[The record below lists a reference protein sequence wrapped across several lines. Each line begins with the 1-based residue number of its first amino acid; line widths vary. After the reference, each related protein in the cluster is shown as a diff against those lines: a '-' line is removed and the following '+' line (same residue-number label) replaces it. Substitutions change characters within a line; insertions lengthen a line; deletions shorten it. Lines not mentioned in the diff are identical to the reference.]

1 LAYKVDLYSKLKR
14 DTTSNGFIP
23 EIDGLRFFAIFT
35 VVLFHL
41 NTAISK
47 ELGLSLENIFD
58 QMGGQR
64 VEFSLA
70 WFWVRLDLGVKVFF
84 AISGFVLALPFL
96 KYGLCITKE
105 KVNLKDYFI
114 RRLARLEPPFI
125 VSLLLFYLIHVILLG
140 VEPISLFCDFI
151 AGLFYSHVFIYGE
164 PNPINPVSWSLE
176 TEAQFYILIPFLFT
190 FLYSLKKKRFALVF
204 ILVFFVTS
212 IILKF
217 YLNFHPYLGR
227 SILVFFSNF
236 CVGIITGYLYLI
248 RFNWFKAKSLF
259 FDFIGLIGFFG
270 LFYFYK
276 PQHEIFNQ
284 IYFNISIFVAMI
296 AAFKGRSLNWFFTR
310 RFIFILGGM
319 CYSIYLIH
327 YAFFHLS
334 VKVTTLVW
342 SQKINFEQNLLIQ
355 IVINVSVL
363 LIVSILYFVYVEK
376 PFMRKNW
383 WSRSE

>member
-1 LAYKVDLYSKLKR
+1 MAYRVDLYSKLKR
-14 DTTSNGFIP
+14 DTTSSGFIP

-64 VEFSLA
+64 VQFSLA

-140 VEPISLFCDFI
+140 AEPISLFYDFI

-176 TEAQFYILIPFLFT
+176 TEAQFYILIPFLFA
-190 FLYSLKKKRFALVF
+190 FLFTLKKKRFGLMF

-217 YLNFHPYLGR
+217 YLNFHPFLGR

-236 CVGIITGYLYLI
+236 CVGIFSGYLYLI
-248 RFNWFKAKSLF
+248 RFDWFKAKSLF
-259 FDFIGLIGFFG
+259 FDSIGLVGFFG

-276 PQHEIFNQ
+276 PQHDIVNQ
-284 IYFNISIFVAMI
+284 LFFNISIFVTMVT
-296 AAFKGRSLNWFFTR
+296 AFKGRLLNWFYTR

-334 VKVTTLVW
+334 VKATIFVW
-342 SQKINFEQNLLIQ
+342 SEKIEFEQNLLIQ
-355 IVINVSVL
+355 IVINILVL
-363 LIVSILYFVYVEK
+363 LIVSVLYFLYVEK

-383 WSRSE
+383 WSRSK